1 MLFLID
7 PIAFHVGSWPV
18 RWYGIIIAAGIL
30 LGFLVA
36 NREAKKHGMAE
47 DDLIDLIVWP
57 IIVGIICARIYYVGF
72 EWHYYKEHLAE
83 IPMIMNGGIAI
94 HGGLIGA
101 LTTGYFL
108 VKRRNRSFFHMADL
122 IAPSIILAQ
131 SMGRWGNFMN
141 QEAHGGPVSRSFLEN
156 LMIPD
161 WIINHM
167 QIDGLYYQPTFL
179 YESLWSLLGFI
190 TLLLIRKHLRIGQTF
205 LLYAIWYSVGRFFI
219 EGLRTDSLMLTEHLR
234 IAQVISLVIIAV
246 SIITWIYRSMKYRL
260 PKYGDLNYILRS
272 SNDETHRA
280 S

>member
-1 MLFLID
+1 MLYSID

-18 RWYGIIIAAGIL
+18 RWYGIIIATGIL
-30 LGFLVA
+30 LGFLIA

-108 VKRRNRSFFHMADL
+108 VKRRHRSFFHMADL

-141 QEAHGGPVSRSFLEN
+141 QEAHGGPVSRAFLEN

-161 WIINHM
+161 WIIRHM
-167 QIDGLYYQPTFL
+167 QIDGVYYQPTFL

-190 TLLLIRKHLRIGQTF
+190 VLLLLRKHLRIGQTF
-205 LLYAIWYSVGRFFI
+205 LLYAIWYSIGRFFI
-219 EGLRTDSLMLTEHLR
+219 EGLRTDSLMLTEYLR

-260 PKYGDLNYILRS
+260 PKYGDVHHILRS
-272 SNDETHRA
+272 SDDETYRA
-280 S
+280 A